1 MRAAARHRTIAVL
14 LAAAGVFGIMSHN
27 VAQRTRE
34 IGIRVA
40 FGAVSSD
47 LISMVLRQAA
57 RLAVVGLVLG
67 SILFLLFGGVIK
79 SQLYGVGV
87 ITVMPL
93 VVGALTLLSVALA
106 ASVVPALRV
115 ARFDPNV
122 VLRGE

>member
-1 MRAAARHRTIAVL
+1 
-14 LAAAGVFGIMSHN
+14 
-27 VAQRTRE
+27 
-34 IGIRVA
+34 
-40 FGAVSSD
+40 
-47 LISMVLRQAA
+47 
-57 RLAVVGLVLG
+57 VGLVLG